1 LKLIRYSVATKREYR
16 GARSA
21 EAFQNYLNEQ
31 LADPVNRLNSVYHI
45 NEFDVRIL
53 VNLFLD
59 YGFSNHEFYLV
70 C

>member
-16 GARSA
+16 GARSVD
-21 EAFQNYLNEQ
+21 AFQSYLNEQ

-53 VNLFLD
+53 VNLLL
-59 YGFSNHEFYLV
+59 YYEFYNYELYLV